1 LKAVREKRN
10 MEALERSFRY
20 PLSGEGWGPKFAF
33 GGILYILGSLLG
45 FLPWVGWICSI
56 LIAFLPLG
64 YAYKVFRD
72 HLKGSEGPLP
82 AWADWGELFTM
93 GLFVFLLSL
102 GYWIIPGLIYWLGK
116 VLWDN
121 GGFAAFLG
129 VLFIILG
136 LGVGLVAF
144 FLLPMA
150 MAFYVRQ
157 NESFSAAYRWSGIVE
172 KIWVVQREY
181 FIGWLASLIFLIV
194 LFFVRNYF
202 LYIGWVIHAFG
213 VFYLSLA
220 AAHLFGCLCRKSMEV
235 NR

>member
-1 LKAVREKRN
+1 LKAVTEERIMGDLEK
-10 MEALERSFRY
+10 SFRY
-20 PLSGEGWGPKFAF
+20 PLTGEGWGPKFAF
-33 GGILYILGSLLG
+33 GGILYVLGSLLG
-45 FLPWVGWICSI
+45 FLPWMGWIFCI

-72 HLKGSEGPLP
+72 HLGGAGGPLP

-116 VLWDN
+116 ALWDS

-150 MAFYVRQ
+150 LAFYARQ
-157 NESFSAAYRWSGIVE
+157 NESFTAAYRWSGIVE

-181 FIGWLASLIFLIV
+181 FIGWLACLIFLLV
-194 LFFVRNYF
+194 LLFVRTYF
-202 LYIGWVIHAFG
+202 LYVGWVLHAFG

-220 AAHLFGCLCRKSMEV
+220 AAHLFGCLCRQGMEA

>member
-1 LKAVREKRN
+1 
-10 MEALERSFRY
+10 MEDLERSFRY
-20 PLSGEGWGPKFAF
+20 PLTGEGWGPKFAF
-33 GGILYILGSLLG
+33 GGVLYALGSLLG
-45 FLPWVGWICSI
+45 FLPWAGWVFCF
-56 LIAFLPLG
+56 LVAFLPLG

-72 HLKGSEGPLP
+72 HLGGAGGPLP
-82 AWADWGELFTM
+82 PWTDWGELFTM

-116 VLWDN
+116 VLWN
-121 GGFAAFLG
+121 SGGVASFLG

-150 MAFYVRQ
+150 LAFYTRQ
-157 NESFSAAYRWSGIVE
+157 NESFTAAYRWSGIVE

-181 FIGWLASLIFLIV
+181 FIGWLAILIFLLV
-194 LFFVRNYF
+194 LLFVKNYF
-202 LYIGWVIHAFG
+202 LYVGWVLHAFG

-220 AAHLFGCLCRKSMEV
+220 AAHLFGRLCRQSMEA